1 MTTITVTIPDF
12 LHAEVDQLVKREGM
26 SWDQFVALAVAEKT
40 SAIATEGYLE
50 ERARRA
56 SKEKFLAA
64 MAKVAD
70 VEPPDERDRWISAE
84 SHHLTAVLAEP
95 KVPYE
100 THENETTTN
109 SDDEEMM

>member
-50 ERARRA
+50 ERARRG

-64 MAKVAD
+64 LAKVAD
-70 VEPPDERDRWISAE
+70 VEPPDERDRWTSLE
-84 SHHLTAVLAEP
+84 QHSFERVLAEP
-95 KVPYE
+95 RE
-100 THENETTTN
+100 TYDIQENNKE
-109 SDDEEMM
+109 

>member
-40 SAIATEGYLE
+40 SAIVTEEYLE
-50 ERARRA
+50 ERARRG

-70 VEPPDERDRWISAE
+70 VEPLDERDLWISTEAY
-84 SHHLTAVLAEP
+84 HLTAVLAEP

-100 THENETTTN
+100 THESATKAD
-109 SDDEEMM
+109 SDDEEMR

>member
-40 SAIATEGYLE
+40 AAIATEGYLE
-50 ERARRA
+50 ERARRG

-70 VEPPDERDRWISAE
+70 VEPLDERDRWISTEA
-84 SHHLTAVLAEP
+84 HHLTAVLAES

-100 THENETTTN
+100 AQESELN
-109 SDDEEMM
+109 SDSGDEEMV